1 MTTSRKRLRSA
12 APIWPR
18 WDAPDAQN
26 RPIRTA
32 TANQRL
38 IIEATRNEAATRARL
53 SGSAATL
60 SDQSPKPLDVTD
72 WARAAGGGDDLDG
85 PHQCPLAGT
94 DVPHRGYLCLSRQL
108 RPTPARVRCAAG
120 TLSSRLPTVWRGVV
134 LSWHAVRP
142 GGRMVSTLGRD
153 EHQEEIKGRGSSGVK
168 PSCPA
173 DHGGA
178 GRQLQGLWPP
188 GERMHRSEPI
198 GSNPA

>member
-1 MTTSRKRLRSA
+1 V
-12 APIWPR
+12 
-18 WDAPDAQN
+18 PDAQN

-38 IIEATRNEAATRARL
+38 IIEATPNEAATRARL

-72 WARAAGGGDDLDG
+72 WVRAAGGGDDLDG

-94 DVPHRGYLCLSRQL
+94 DVLHRGYLCLSRQL
-108 RPTPARVRCAAG
+108 RPTQARVRYPAG

-142 GGRMVSTLGRD
+142 GGLMVSTLGRA
-153 EHQEEIKGRGSSGVK
+153 EHQEEIKGCGSSGVR

-178 GRQLQGLWPP
+178 GRQLSPPQPASDRQDTAWPASGTPQGAAT
-188 GERMHRSEPI
+188 SAAQA
-198 GSNPA
+198 SA